1 MQPLNAYLDYRQY
14 LRDFYEE
21 QKRRN
26 PRYSHRLFALKAG
39 LTSSGFFS
47 EVLSGKR
54 QLGPAA
60 VLRFCK
66 ALKLN
71 AQEQSCFETLVAFNQ
86 AKTIEERNHHFAR
99 LSAHHAQRLN
109 RGGTGDNGG
118 GGIDI
123 VGQERYEFYRHWYHA
138 ALRELIAVK
147 PVRGK
152 SPADFALLGQCLE
165 PSIPAA
171 KARRSVELLLRLG
184 FIKRDSNGILTQ
196 ARPLISTGDLD
207 REPHDGP
214 NTDKPQASKR
224 PTTLD
229 VDNFQAAMLDLA
241 RKALDNQPRS
251 NRDFSTLT
259 LSLSADGEA
268 AARAEIAALRKRLMD
283 LAEKDPGADRVRQF
297 NFQSFPLSKPE
308 AGPSQP

>member
-39 LTSSGFFS
+39 LTSTGFFS

-54 QLGPAA
+54 QLAPAA

-66 ALKLN
+66 ALKLTT
-71 AQEQSCFETLVAFNQ
+71 QEQACFETLVAFNQ

-99 LSAHHAQRLN
+99 LSAHHAHRLN
-109 RGGTGDNGG
+109 RGGM
-118 GGIDI
+118 GGIGRIVDI

-152 SPADFALLGQCLE
+152 SQADFALLGQSLE
-165 PSIPAA
+165 PPIPAA

-184 FIKRDSNGILTQ
+184 FITRAGNGVLTQ
-196 ARPLISTGDLD
+196 ATPLISTGDLNGD
-207 REPHDGP
+207 LHGVS
-214 NTDKPQASKR
+214 QR

-229 VDNFQAAMLDLA
+229 IDNFQAAMLDLA
-241 RKALDNQPRS
+241 RKALDKQPRS
-251 NRDFSTLT
+251 SRDFSTLT
-259 LSLSADGEA
+259 LSLSAAGEA
-268 AARAEIAALRKRLMD
+268 AARAEIAALRKRLMA

>member
-39 LTSSGFFS
+39 LTSTGFFS

-54 QLGPAA
+54 QLATAA

-71 AQEQSCFETLVAFNQ
+71 AQEQANFEILVAFNQ
-86 AKTIEERNHHFAR
+86 AKTIEERNRQFSR
-99 LSAHHAQRLN
+99 LSAHHSHHAPRIHRN
-109 RGGTGDNGG
+109 ENV
-118 GGIDI
+118 DI
-123 VGQERYEFYRHWYHA
+123 VGRERYEFYRHWYHA

-152 SPADFALLGQCLE
+152 SRDDFALLGQSLE
-165 PSIPAA
+165 PPIAAA
-171 KARRSVELLLRLG
+171 KAKQSVDLLLRLG
-184 FIKRDSNGILTQ
+184 FIIRNAQGLLKQ
-196 ARPLISTGDLD
+196 ATPLISTGDL
-207 REPHDGP
+207 R
-214 NTDKPQASKR
+214 TA
-224 PTTLD
+224 TTLD

-241 RKALDNQPRS
+241 RKALDKQPRS
-251 NRDFSTLT
+251 RRDFSTLT
-259 LSLSADGEA
+259 LSLSETGVAEA
-268 AARAEIAALRKRLMD
+268 HAEIAALRKRLMA
-283 LAEKDPGADRVRQF
+283 LAERDPGADRVRQF
-297 NFQSFPLSKPE
+297 NFQSFPLSK
-308 AGPSQP
+308 SQAEPGQP